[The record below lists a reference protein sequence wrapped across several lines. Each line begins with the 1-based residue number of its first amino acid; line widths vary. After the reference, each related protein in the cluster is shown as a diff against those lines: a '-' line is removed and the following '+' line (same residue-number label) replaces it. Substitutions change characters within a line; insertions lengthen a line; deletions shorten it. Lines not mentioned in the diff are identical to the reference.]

1 MKSVCIG
8 SFSGPH
14 SVRMRKNT
22 DQEKIPNTDTFYTV
36 LLKQEL
42 RVMSVSHRLQKICEL
57 RVKSLEFNA
66 QVDKN
71 LRILVTSYKCLFVC
85 LFVFPLNKVERSY
98 KKQTPQQTPENT
110 KSLRMTFSK
119 NTSLGSCYSC
129 FSFLNNL
136 TEKYD
141 VEV

>member
-1 MKSVCIG
+1 
-8 SFSGPH
+8 
-14 SVRMRKNT
+14 
-22 DQEKIPNTDTFYTV
+22 
-36 LLKQEL
+36 
-42 RVMSVSHRLQKICEL
+42 MSASHRLQKICEL
-57 RVKSLEFNA
+57 RVKSLELNA

-71 LRILVTSYKCLFVC
+71 LNLSYELQMFVC